1 MRKINYQTVV
11 DAVIKLCKNANFSL
25 GDQEVRALKKA
36 RDQESNPLAKSVLSD
51 ICENME
57 VAKNKKLPLC
67 QDTGICVFFVE
78 VGVEI
83 YLDFLLND
91 AINEGVAISYKD
103 NFLRNSIV
111 DHPFD
116 RKNTRNNTPAVVH
129 LKQVLGDKLTIKFA
143 PKGAGS
149 ENMSIAKVLTPTSSI
164 ADVKD
169 FIINVVKEAGGKACP
184 PLVVGV
190 GLGGTIEKAAIMAKE
205 SLLRP
210 LDNFSTDPIINKI
223 EKDLIIDI
231 NNTNIGAMGFGGK
244 TTCFGVKINYFPCH
258 IASLPI
264 AVNLQCHS
272 MRHDEVVI

>member
-1 MRKINYQTVV
+1 MRKIKYQTVV
-11 DAVIKLCKNANFSL
+11 DAVVKLCKNANFSL
-25 GDQEVRALKKA
+25 GDQEVAALKKA
-36 RDQESNPLAKSVLSD
+36 RDEETNPLAKSVLSD
-51 ICENME
+51 ICLNME

-78 VGVEI
+78 IGIDI
-83 YLDFLLND
+83 YLDFLLSE
-91 AINEGVAISYKD
+91 AINDGVAISYKG

-111 DHPFD
+111 DHPFN

-129 LKQVLGDKLTIKFA
+129 IKQVKGDQLTIKFA

-149 ENMSIAKVLTPTSSI
+149 ENMSIAKVLTPTSSV
-164 ADVKD
+164 ADVEK
-169 FIINVVKEAGGKACP
+169 FIIDVIKAAGGKACP

-190 GLGGTIEKAAIMAKE
+190 GLGGTIEKAALMAKE

-210 LDNFSTDPIINKI
+210 LDNFASDPIINKM
-223 EKDLIIDI
+223 EKDLVVAI
-231 NNTNIGAMGFGGK
+231 NKTNIGPMGFGGK

-264 AVNLQCHS
+264 AINLQCHA
-272 MRHDEVVI
+272 MRHDEIVI

>member
-1 MRKINYQTVV
+1 MRNIKYQTVV
-11 DAVIKLCKNANFSL
+11 DAVTKLCKNANFSL
-25 GDQEVRALKKA
+25 GKQEVAALENA
-36 RDQESNPLAKSVLSD
+36 RDAETNPLAKSVLND
-51 ICENME
+51 ICENMA
-57 VAKNKKLPLC
+57 VAQKKKLPLC

-78 VGVEI
+78 IGIDI
-83 YLDFLLND
+83 YLNFLIED
-91 AINEGVAISYKD
+91 AINEGVAISYKG

-111 DHPFD
+111 DHPFN

-129 LKQVLGDKLTIKFA
+129 MKQVLGDKLTIKFA

-149 ENMSIAKVLTPTSSI
+149 ENMSIAQVLTPTSSI
-164 ADVKD
+164 EDVKK
-169 FIINVVKEAGGKACP
+169 FIIDVVKHAGGKACP

-190 GLGGTIEKAAIMAKE
+190 GLGGTVEKAAILAKE

-210 LDNFSTDPIINKI
+210 LDNFSADPIINKM
-223 EKDLIIDI
+223 EKDLIVEI
-231 NNTNIGAMGFGGK
+231 NKTNIGPMGFGGK
-244 TTCFGVKINYFPCH
+244 ATCFGVKINYFPCH